1 VFFNLCN
8 NAISA
13 MKDGGRLDIEAV
25 QKNKNF
31 IAVSFTDT
39 GPGIPQSDLKHVFD
53 PFFYSKTGHD
63 GTGVGLSVTYA
74 LVQEI
79 GGTISVQSRQGQGTT
94 FRVDIPLTMPK
105 KSPK

>member
-1 VFFNLCN
+1 MAVASILQ
-8 NAISA
+8 
-13 MKDGGRLDIEAV
+13 AV

-31 IAVSFTDT
+31 IAVSFTDN

-74 LVQEI
+74 LVQEL
-79 GGTISVQSRQGQGTT
+79 GGAISVQSRQGKGTT
-94 FRVDIPLTMPK
+94 FKVDIPLVMPG
-105 KSPK
+105 KSS